1 MIKSD
6 MKRFCFLMAA
16 LGEAFSQE
24 ASPQKVEIYYQA
36 LSDLDIVTIEKSVWQ
51 VINTRATAS
60 FPKVAEI
67 REALR
72 VDAEDT
78 AILALDKFERAVREI
93 GPYESVIFDDPVIH
107 RVVDS
112 FDGGWTGLCNMTGEE
127 WIWAKKDWLKLYKAL
142 ATDTKRRTPVKLIG
156 LIEHENSV
164 NGHFDNIPK
173 PKIVGDAVVALEW
186 TGKVVQTIEIYNP
199 VKQLL
204 QNIGQ

>member
-1 MIKSD
+1 MTKSD

-36 LSDLDIVTIEKSVWQ
+36 LKDVDILTIEKSVWQ

-67 REALR
+67 REALQ
-72 VDAEDT
+72 VDSEDI
-78 AILALDKFERAVREI
+78 AILALEKFERAMREI

-112 FDGGWTGLCNMTGEE
+112 FDGGWTGINNITSED
-127 WIWAKKDWLKLYKAL
+127 WVWARKDWLKLYKAL

-156 LIEHENSV
+156 LVEHENSV

-173 PKIVGDAVVALEW
+173 PKIVGDEVLALEW
-186 TGKVVQTIEIYNP
+186 TWQVVQTIEMHNP
-199 VKQLL
+199 MKRLL
-204 QNIGQ
+204 QNIG